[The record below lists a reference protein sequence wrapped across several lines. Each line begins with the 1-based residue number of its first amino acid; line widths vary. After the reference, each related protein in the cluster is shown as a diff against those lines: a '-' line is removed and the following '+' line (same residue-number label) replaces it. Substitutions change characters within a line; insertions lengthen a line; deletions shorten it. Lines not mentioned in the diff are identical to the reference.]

1 MVRDDAEPILALLRA
16 RGGRV
21 TTSRRAILESFLGVG
36 GHVTAEAL
44 TTRVQIGQPDVHE
57 STVYRFLDELE
68 RLGVVDHV
76 HLGHGPAVYHLAS
89 DAHHHL
95 VCEGCGKVVEVPPT
109 TTWCAR
115 GAGRSWRSP
124 RTSSPGCGPAWPTT
138 SDSRSS
144 PGTSP
149 SPAGA
154 RPAPPSWLLCDL
166 DGYATLTVPFMVGW
180 TSHWKL

>member
-1 MVRDDAEPILALLRA
+1 MPVREQAEPILGLLRA

-21 TTSRRAILESFLGVG
+21 TTCRRAILETFLGVG

-44 TTRVQIGQPDVHE
+44 TARVQATQPDVHE

-95 VCEGCGKVVEVPPT
+95 VCDRCGAVEEVPDALFAELRTRLSDDYGFALEPRHFAVT
-109 TTWCAR
+109 
-115 GAGRSWRSP
+115 GRCKN
-124 RTSSPGCGPAWPTT
+124 CG
-138 SDSRSS
+138 
-144 PGTSP
+144 
-149 SPAGA
+149 
-154 RPAPPSWLLCDL
+154 
-166 DGYATLTVPFMVGW
+166 
-180 TSHWKL
+180 

>member
-1 MVRDDAEPILALLRA
+1 MAVREQAEPILGLLRA

-21 TTSRRAILESFLGVG
+21 TTCRRAILETFLGAG

-44 TTRVQIGQPDVHE
+44 TARVQANQPDVHE

-95 VCEGCGKVVEVPPT
+95 VCDRCGAVEEVPESVFAELRNRLHMEFGFTLEPRHFAVT
-109 TTWCAR
+109 
-115 GAGRSWRSP
+115 GRCKD
-124 RTSSPGCGPAWPTT
+124 CG
-138 SDSRSS
+138 
-144 PGTSP
+144 
-149 SPAGA
+149 
-154 RPAPPSWLLCDL
+154 
-166 DGYATLTVPFMVGW
+166 
-180 TSHWKL
+180 

>member
-1 MVRDDAEPILALLRA
+1 MPVREQAEPILGLLRA

-21 TTSRRAILESFLGVG
+21 TTCRRAILETFLGVG

-44 TTRVQIGQPDVHE
+44 TARVQATQPDVHE

-95 VCEGCGKVVEVPPT
+95 VCDRCGAVEEVPDALFAELRTRLRDDFGFTLEPRHFAVT
-109 TTWCAR
+109 
-115 GAGRSWRSP
+115 GRCKN
-124 RTSSPGCGPAWPTT
+124 CG
-138 SDSRSS
+138 
-144 PGTSP
+144 
-149 SPAGA
+149 
-154 RPAPPSWLLCDL
+154 
-166 DGYATLTVPFMVGW
+166 
-180 TSHWKL
+180 

>member
-95 VCEGCGKVVEVPPT
+95 VCEGCGKVVEVPEDVFAALRARLADDFGFSVEPRHFAVT
-109 TTWCAR
+109 GRCQACA
-115 GAGRSWRSP
+115 AELAP
-124 RTSSPGCGPAWPTT
+124 L
-138 SDSRSS
+138 
-144 PGTSP
+144 
-149 SPAGA
+149 
-154 RPAPPSWLLCDL
+154 RP
-166 DGYATLTVPFMVGW
+166 
-180 TSHWKL
+180 